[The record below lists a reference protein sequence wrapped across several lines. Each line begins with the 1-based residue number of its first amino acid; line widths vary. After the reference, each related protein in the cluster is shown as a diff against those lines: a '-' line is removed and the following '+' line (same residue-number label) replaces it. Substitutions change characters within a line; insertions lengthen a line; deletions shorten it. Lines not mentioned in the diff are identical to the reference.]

1 MSEVRLEGKLIKRR
15 WRLLRCIGTG
25 AFGQVY
31 SAIDLNADKKVVAI
45 KLEENKKVEKLKTE
59 ALILRCLADDEKT
72 IQGIPQAHWF
82 GTDNVLNQ
90 YNYMVTDMLGP
101 SLEDLFNICGRKFS
115 LKTVLMIAEQSLSRM
130 EYVHYKN
137 YVHRDIKPENF
148 LMGLGNNSHII
159 YAIDFGLAQKYR
171 DSKTLCHIMFK
182 ENRSLVGTAR
192 YLSLNA
198 HLGIEQSRRDD
209 LESLGYMLIYFLKGA
224 LPWQGI
230 DSPNKLEKYQK
241 IGEKKL
247 KLPIEFY
254 TNDLPEEITIYMNY
268 CRNLLFDEKPDY
280 AFLKRLF
287 NNLFAVRG
295 YLRDYKYDWTDP
307 QRIDYNVIEEKNI
320 PLIYGEVKGSK
331 EKIGSSLNSSKS
343 NSEDSFMNSEHNIY
357 DDHSVSANDAHE
369 REDDKKPTDQRL
381 NVNVEADALL
391 SQSKKPSIFKTYGG
405 AENNKLNQQDDKNI
419 RITKAKE
426 LPRKDKR
433 DTITIEDDSDSE
445 DDISDSDTIEE
456 SEFNNSKEDFIVRRT

>member
-31 SAIDLNADKKVVAI
+31 SAIDLNADKKVVAV

-72 IQGIPQAHWF
+72 LQGIPQAHWF
-82 GTDNVLNQ
+82 GMDNVLNQ

-115 LKTVLMIAEQSLSRM
+115 LKTVLMIADQCLNRL
-130 EYVHYKN
+130 EYIHYKN

-159 YAIDFGLAQKYR
+159 YTIDFGLAQKYR

-209 LESLGYMLIYFLKGA
+209 LESLGYMLIYFLKGS

-247 KLPIEFY
+247 KLPVEFY
-254 TNDLPEEITIYMNY
+254 TNDLSEEITIYMNY

-287 NNLFAVRG
+287 NNLFAVKG

-307 QRIDYNVIEEKNI
+307 SKIDHHVIEEKNI
-320 PLIYGEVKGSK
+320 PLIYGDIRGSK
-331 EKIGSSLNSSKS
+331 EQVEASLESKELQS
-343 NSEDSFMNSEHNIY
+343 IDSFSNSEHNIY
-357 DDHSVSANDAHE
+357 DDQTISEKNIDE
-369 REDDKKPTDQRL
+369 RNEDSKIIDVRGQKNAEFDQQGGQ
-381 NVNVEADALL
+381 N
-391 SQSKKPSIFKTYGG
+391 KKPSIFKNYETPDT
-405 AENNKLNQQDDKNI
+405 NNLIDPADEKNK
-419 RITKAKE
+419 RI
-426 LPRKDKR
+426 PRLKSNDAKR
-433 DTITIEDDSDSE
+433 DTVTIDEESKNGDV
-445 DDISDSDTIEE
+445 SDSDTIEE
-456 SEFNNSKEDFIVRRT
+456 SELNNSKEDFIVKRS

>member
-31 SAIDLNADKKVVAI
+31 SAIDLNAEKKVVAI

-59 ALILRCLADDEKT
+59 ALILRCLADDEKS

-101 SLEDLFNICGRKFS
+101 SLEDLFNICSRKFS
-115 LKTVLMIAEQSLSRM
+115 LKTVLMIAEQCLNRL
-130 EYVHYKN
+130 EYIHYKN

-209 LESLGYMLIYFLKGA
+209 LESLGYMLIYFLKGS

-287 NNLFAVRG
+287 NNLFAIRG
-295 YLRDYKYDWTDP
+295 FLRDYKYDWTDP
-307 QRIDYNVIEEKNI
+307 AKIDHNIIEEKNI
-320 PLIYGEVKGSK
+320 PLIYGEIKGSRDK
-331 EKIGSSLNSSKS
+331 MGSSLESKES
-343 NSEDSFMNSEHNIY
+343 QSVDSFSNSEHNIY
-357 DDHSVSANDAHE
+357 DDQSFSVKNEDERKDDSKINDMRGFGSNE
-369 REDDKKPTDQRL
+369 MDQL
-381 NVNVEADALL
+381 NA
-391 SQSKKPSIFKTYGG
+391 QSKKPSIFKNYGMNDNSSKI
-405 AENNKLNQQDDKNI
+405 NNDEKNS
-419 RITKAKE
+419 RMPKS
-426 LPRKDKR
+426 KDREKKR
-433 DTITIEDDSDSE
+433 DTITIDDESQ
-445 DDISDSDTIEE
+445 DDEVSDSDTIEE
-456 SEFNNSKEDFIVRRT
+456 SELNNSKEDFIVKRN

>member
-59 ALILRCLADDEKT
+59 ALILRCLADAEKT
-72 IQGIPQAHWF
+72 IQGIPQAYWF

-101 SLEDLFNICGRKFS
+101 TLEDLFNICSRKFS
-115 LKTVLMIAEQSLSRM
+115 LKTVLMIAEQCLNRL
-130 EYVHYKN
+130 EYIHYKN

-287 NNLFAVRG
+287 NNLFAIRG
-295 YLRDYKYDWTDP
+295 FLRDYKYDWTDP
-307 QRIDYNVIEEKNI
+307 AKVDHNVIEEKNI
-320 PLIYGEVKGSK
+320 PLIYGEIKGSRDK
-331 EKIGSSLNSSKS
+331 LGSSLDSKES
-343 NSEDSFMNSEHNIY
+343 NSVDSFSNSEHNIY
-357 DDHSVSANDAHE
+357 DDQSFSAKNGDERHDDSKIIDMRGKSNSENDPQLV
-369 REDDKKPTDQRL
+369 R
-381 NVNVEADALL
+381 N
-391 SQSKKPSIFKTYGG
+391 KKPSIFKTYG
-405 AENNKLNQQDDKNI
+405 LQDGNIPSSNIDEKNARPSKIDKQI
-419 RITKAKE
+419 KE
-426 LPRKDKR
+426 DKK
-433 DTITIEDDSDSE
+433 DTITIDDE
-445 DDISDSDTIEE
+445 VSDSDTIEE
-456 SEFNNSKEDFIVRRT
+456 SELNNSKEDFIVKRS